1 MNNIKVSSNGID
13 DKMTKLNKYID
24 ILEKDTEKVESILKV
39 LSYKNNTYYSS
50 TTINLYNHFI
60 ENSSSIRQLHK
71 SYRDFIN
78 SLNIINETY
87 QGVEDNLLKQ
97 VENISSIHI
106 NE

>member
-1 MNNIKVSSNGID
+1 MNNIKVSFNGIE
-13 DKMTKLNKYID
+13 DKMNKINKYID
-24 ILEKDTEKVESILKV
+24 VLEKNTEKIESILKA

-60 ENSSSIRQLHK
+60 ENSDSIRQLHK
-71 SYRDFIN
+71 SYRDFIH

-97 VENISSIHI
+97 VENISSVQI